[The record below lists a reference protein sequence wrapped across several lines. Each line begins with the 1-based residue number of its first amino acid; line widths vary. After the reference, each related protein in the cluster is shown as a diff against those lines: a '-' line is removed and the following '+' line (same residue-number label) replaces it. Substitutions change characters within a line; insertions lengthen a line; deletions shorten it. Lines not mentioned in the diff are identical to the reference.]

1 MAMAESCPK
10 CGFEPVQEPRC
21 PRCGVIVAQ
30 YLAYLE
36 SVGARSAT
44 AASREAATAPA
55 STAPA
60 TIVAAAAPTSVPAL
74 RPAGFWIRALAAFID
89 YVFLG
94 VLDSVLGIAARV
106 LWGEGVYD
114 SRVFRASLMAF
125 QLVFWRMYTVVFHWL
140 WGQTFG
146 KMAVRVRVVTVAG
159 DPLSLW
165 KAILRELGY
174 IVSLLTFGI
183 GYLMAGIRP
192 DKRALHDLIAGTRVE
207 WTEKRVAG

>member
-1 MAMAESCPK
+1 MTESCPK

-36 SVGARSAT
+36 SVGARGVAT
-44 AASREAATAPA
+44 SPETAPTPA
-55 STAPA
+55 SISIATMAAPA
-60 TIVAAAAPTSVPAL
+60 VPTPVPAL
-74 RPAGFWIRALAAFID
+74 RPAGFWIRALAMLMD
-89 YVFLG
+89 YVFLI
-94 VLDSVLGIAARV
+94 VVQFILEAVARR
-106 LWGEGVYD
+106 LWGEGIYD
-114 SRVFRASLMAF
+114 SRVFQASLLAF
-125 QLVFWRMYTVVFHWL
+125 QLVFGMTYTVVFHWL

-146 KMAVRVRVVTVAG
+146 KMLVRVRVVTVAG

-165 KAILRELGY
+165 RAILRELGY

-207 WTEKRVAG
+207 WTEKRVTG

>member
-10 CGFEPVQEPRC
+10 CGLEPVQEPRC

-55 STAPA
+55 

-74 RPAGFWIRALAAFID
+74 RPAGFWIRSLAAFID
-89 YVFLG
+89 YVFLV

-125 QLVFWRMYTVVFHWL
+125 QLVFGMTYTVVFHWL

-146 KMAVRVRVVTVAG
+146 
-159 DPLSLW
+159 
-165 KAILRELGY
+165 
-174 IVSLLTFGI
+174 
-183 GYLMAGIRP
+183 
-192 DKRALHDLIAGTRVE
+192 
-207 WTEKRVAG
+207 